1 MLDRF
6 GRTARLLYESGSYR
20 ILSPGD
26 HVLCAVTQQRI
37 PLAALRYW
45 SHELQEA
52 YFNADIASARYAELR
67 AQGKFGGNPTS

>member
-6 GRTARLLYESGSYR
+6 GRAAKLHYESGSYR
-20 ILSPGD
+20 ILSAGD

-37 PLAALRYW
+37 PLASLRYW

-52 YFNADIASARYAELR
+52 YASADIASNRYAEQR
-67 AQGKFGGNPTS
+67 AKGVFPA